1 MTVHTLQCSRI
12 FLSICGCLPP
22 SSWTSTFSKSL
33 YNIYTLFVWL
43 LIFSLASAQI
53 LDIIINV
60 ENQDQFSDNFYITLV
75 VFVCGCKLSIMLKHR
90 RSILSLIDSLENEP
104 FSTTNDDEVKIRSK
118 INKMNEWV
126 LSPILTIIFFSLH
139 KNKFF
144 NDEHVD
150 VKEVFKSF
158 WEMTRSKNINFWFL
172 I

>member
-90 RSILSLIDSLENEP
+90 RSILSLINCLENEP

-118 INKMNEWV
+118 INRMNEWV
-126 LSPILTIIFFSLH
+126 LSPTDDYFFQFTQKLIFQR
-139 KNKFF
+139 
-144 NDEHVD
+144 
-150 VKEVFKSF
+150 
-158 WEMTRSKNINFWFL
+158 WARRC
-172 I
+172 